1 MTRPYP
7 RQNPDA
13 QQSGA
18 ASMAGAVDL
27 SALKNRA
34 EARNSAQSSAGTG
47 SSAGDYS
54 PIVEVTE
61 SNFQAEVVERSM
73 QVPVVVDLWASWC
86 QPCKQ
91 LSPVLEKLAREGGGT
106 WVLAKIDVD
115 ANQRIAQLFGAQS
128 IPTVIAI
135 AGGQPVEAFAG
146 AQPEEQIRQ
155 WINAI
160 LDAQRD
166 QLPGIRAAE
175 EGGGAE
181 SPEDP
186 RFTEAEQALERGE
199 YAAAEQAY
207 QRILDAEPDNEQAKA
222 ALAQVRFTARAE
234 NADPA
239 AISRAEENPDDV
251 DAQLAAAD
259 AELAQQRVEEAFN
272 RLIGTVKRTSGDERD
287 RVREELLEMFGL
299 FPDGDKR
306 VADARRALASA
317 LF

>member
-1 MTRPYP
+1 M
-7 RQNPDA
+7 
-13 QQSGA
+13 
-18 ASMAGAVDL
+18 DL
-27 SALKNRA
+27 SALKSRA
-34 EARNSAQSSAGTG
+34 ESRAQAQQPTDSGAGSKG
-47 SSAGDYS
+47 GDAA
-54 PIVEVTE
+54 IVEVTE
-61 SNFQAEVVERSM
+61 SNFQAEVVDRSM

-106 WVLAKIDVD
+106 WVLATIDVD

-128 IPTVIAI
+128 IPTVIAV

-155 WINAI
+155 WINSI

-166 QLPGIRAAE
+166 QLSGIRAAE
-175 EGGGAE
+175 EATGE
-181 SPEDP
+181 ETEQEDS
-186 RFTEAEQALERGE
+186 RFTAAEEALERGE

-207 QRILDAEPDNEQAKA
+207 QRILDSEPDNEQAKA
-222 ALAQVRFTARAE
+222 ALTQVRFTARAA

-239 AISRAEENPDDV
+239 AIERAAESLDDV
-251 DAQLAAAD
+251 DTQLAAAD
-259 AELAQQRVEEAFN
+259 AELAQQRVEDAFN
-272 RLIGTVKRTSGDERD
+272 RLIDVVRRTSGGDRD

-299 FPDGDKR
+299 FPEGDQR
-306 VADARRALASA
+306 VANARRSLASA

>member
-1 MTRPYP
+1 
-7 RQNPDA
+7 
-13 QQSGA
+13 
-18 ASMAGAVDL
+18 MAGAMDL

-34 EARNSAQSSAGTG
+34 ESRPEAQQSAGSG
-47 SSAGDYS
+47 SKGGGSKGGDSA
-54 PIVEVTE
+54 IVEVTE
-61 SNFQAEVVERSM
+61 SNFQAEVVDRSM

-91 LSPVLEKLAREGGGT
+91 LSPVLEKLAREGGGA
-106 WVLAKIDVD
+106 WVLATIDVD

-155 WINAI
+155 WINSI

-175 EGGGAE
+175 EATGE
-181 SPEDP
+181 
-186 RFTEAEQALERGE
+186 EAEQEDSRFTAAEEALERGE

-207 QRILDAEPDNEQAKA
+207 QRILEAEPDNEQAKA

-239 AISRAEENPDDV
+239 AIERAEGSPDDV
-251 DAQLAAAD
+251 DTQLAAAD
-259 AELAQQRVEEAFN
+259 AELAQQRVEDAFN
-272 RLIGTVKRTSGDERD
+272 RLIGVVRRTSGGDRD

-299 FPDGDKR
+299 FPDGDQR
-306 VADARRALASA
+306 VANARRSLANA

>member
-1 MTRPYP
+1 
-7 RQNPDA
+7 
-13 QQSGA
+13 
-18 ASMAGAVDL
+18 MAGAVDL

-34 EARNSAQSSAGTG
+34 ESSAETQRSTG
-47 SSAGDYS
+47 SGAGSEGGDSA
-54 PIVEVTE
+54 IVEVTE
-61 SNFQAEVVERSM
+61 SNFQAEVVDRSM

-106 WVLAKIDVD
+106 WVLATIDVD

-155 WINAI
+155 WINSI

-175 EGGGAE
+175 EATGE
-181 SPEDP
+181 
-186 RFTEAEQALERGE
+186 EAEQEDSRFTAAEEALERGE

-207 QRILDAEPDNEQAKA
+207 QRILDSEPDNEQAKA

-239 AISRAEENPDDV
+239 AVERAEGSPDDV

-259 AELAQQRVEEAFN
+259 AELAQQRVEDAFN
-272 RLIGTVKRTSGDERD
+272 RLIEAVRRTSGGDRD

-299 FPDGDKR
+299 FPEGDQR
-306 VADARRALASA
+306 VANARRSLANA